1 MNRINTTLAQLLRW
15 YPSLRGPV
23 IALTAAMLVTASAG
37 AQQPPPT
44 SNDQEITLNFKDA
57 ELQQIVEYMSMLTGK
72 TFVVDPRV
80 RAQVTVLSSRPVTA
94 DAAYQAFLSILAVHG
109 FAAVP
114 QGNVVKIV
122 PDANV
127 RQMPANDLPGS
138 TSSTSDEIVTQ
149 VISVR
154 NVSAAQLVPILRPL
168 IPTYG
173 HLAAYPS
180 SNMLIIS
187 DRAANVN
194 RMIRIIERIDQSGDD
209 QIDIV
214 RLENASASEI
224 VRTMNTLNTGTQQA
238 GGEAGG
244 GATAKVVADDRTNSV
259 LLTGEKTQRLR
270 LKALIAH
277 LDTPLENG
285 GDTEVRYLH
294 YADAEDI
301 AKKLKEQGQSL
312 SQAAGQPA
320 AAAGGGSSQANKDL
334 MVWADKQTNAI
345 IITAPP
351 KVKKQVMSIIDKLD
365 IRRPQVLVEAIIVE
379 VSSTKTSELGINWA
393 LYNND
398 SNNGSIPGA
407 VFNQPTGTGDGI
419 GDIAA
424 AIQNPS
430 AATIPTG
437 LTFGL
442 GRIAGAGT
450 NFAVLLRAL
459 RGDANTNI
467 ISTPSILTI
476 DNEEAE
482 VKIAQEVPF
491 LTGQYTNAS
500 TASSGTTGLVNPF
513 QTIQREEVGTI
524 LKITPQINEGDSVLL
539 KISQEQSGIAQGTSG
554 AVDLITN
561 KRTITT
567 KALVEDGGIIVLGGL
582 IEDNLREGE
591 NRVPILG
598 SIPILGNLFKTRN
611 VDKSKTNLMVF
622 IRPTIL
628 RESAETAIQT
638 NAKYNLMRDIQA
650 RRGNGKVTLLPGD
663 RQPTL
668 PPLEDLTK
676 YADPTAGARAPS
688 PDTDADKSQL
698 QKGEKKK
705 PEAGLPPADP
715 TTSPPPN

>member
-1 MNRINTTLAQLLRW
+1 MNRTKINLAQLLRR
-15 YPSLRGPV
+15 YPALRGPIV
-23 IALTAAMLVTASAG
+23 ALTAAMLVTASAG
-37 AQQPPPT
+37 AQQPAPA
-44 SNDQEITLNFKDA
+44 NDQEITLNFKDA

-94 DAAYQAFLSILAVHG
+94 EAAYQAFLSILAVHG

-114 QGNVVKIV
+114 QGTVTKIV

-214 RLENASASEI
+214 RLENASAAEI
-224 VRTMNTLNTGTQQA
+224 VRVMNTLNAGNQQGA
-238 GGEAGG
+238 EAGG
-244 GATAKVVADDRTNSV
+244 GAAAKVVADDRTNSV

-301 AKKLKEQGQSL
+301 AKKIKEQGQGF

-320 AAAGGGSSQANKDL
+320 SAAGAGGSQANKDL
-334 MVWADKQTNAI
+334 MVWADKQTNAV

-379 VSSTKTSELGINWA
+379 VSSKKTSQLGINWA
-393 LYNND
+393 LYNSD
-398 SNNGSIPGA
+398 SSNSSIPGA

-419 GDIAA
+419 GDIAK
-424 AIQNPS
+424 AIQTPAS
-430 AATIPTG
+430 ATIPTG

-450 NFAVLLRAL
+450 NFAILLRAL
-459 RGDANTNI
+459 RGDADTNI

-491 LTGQYTNAS
+491 LTGQYTNSS
-500 TASSGTTGLVNPF
+500 TASSGTTGIVNPF
-513 QTIQREEVGTI
+513 QTIQRQEVGTI

-582 IEDNLREGE
+582 ISDDLREGQ

-598 SIPILGNLFKTRN
+598 SIPIIGELFKTRN

-628 RESAETAIQT
+628 RESAQTAIQT
-638 NAKYNLMRDIQA
+638 NSKYNLMRDIQS
-650 RRGNGKVTLLPGD
+650 RRNKGKVTLLPGD
-663 RQPTL
+663 HQPTL
-668 PPLEDLTK
+668 PRLEDLTR
-676 YADPTAGARAPS
+676 YADPSAGATAPS
-688 PDTDADKSQL
+688 PNTDKSKLEEEEQR
-698 QKGEKKK
+698 K
-705 PEAGLPPADP
+705 PAAGIPPDDP
-715 TTSPPPN
+715 TTSPPPR